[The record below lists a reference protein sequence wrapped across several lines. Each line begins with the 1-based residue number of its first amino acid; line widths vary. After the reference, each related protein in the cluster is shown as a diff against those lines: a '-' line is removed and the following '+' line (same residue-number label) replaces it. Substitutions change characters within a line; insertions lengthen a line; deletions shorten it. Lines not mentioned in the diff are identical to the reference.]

1 MAPRPRTLALAA
13 LALAPSGALAG
24 AVQAANLTLPS
35 SAAANKQ
42 AVVDIFTSSYNAYKE
57 YAYGHDEVAPI
68 SKGFLDPRNGWGAS
82 IIDGM
87 TTMYIMGLTDLF
99 NDAVSFAEKIDFSV
113 NAAPQDDV
121 SVFESTIR
129 YVAGLISAY
138 ELSGKQNKNLIDK
151 AEQLTSRMVDIAF
164 ANNITVP
171 YGHLNF
177 TTNTGIQSTSNIAEV
192 GTLTLEYDR
201 LSLYTGNNT
210 YRQLAENAAK
220 YLATYPNTPLPGL
233 PGQCIEPGTGS
244 FACDYVTWGGG
255 SDSYFEY
262 LIKYARLTNNA
273 DETYVNAWKLA
284 VDSSIH
290 SLKKKST
297 IGNYTYITDY
307 DGSRNV
313 YVSSHLECFHAGNWL
328 LGGKLLNN
336 DTIVEVAL
344 EMNEACWNTYN
355 STLTGIGPEVFA
367 FVGTDGNYTGSSIS
381 ADQLNFY
388 NEHGFYITDADYI
401 ERPEVLESNFY
412 AYRVTG
418 DQKYL
423 DRAASA
429 VASFNKYLKLD
440 NGGYTDISNVNQA
453 NSSRYDETESF
464 WFAEVLKY
472 LYLTFDDPSH
482 ISLDEYVFNTEAHP
496 FIAPA
501 ALTQY

>member
-1 MAPRPRTLALAA
+1 MAPRSRTLTLAA
-13 LALAPSGALAG
+13 LALAPAGALAG

-42 AVVDIFTSSYNAYKE
+42 AVVDIFTSSYNAYKQ

-87 TTMYIMGLTDLF
+87 TTMYIMNLTDLF
-99 NDAVSFAEKIDFSV
+99 NDAVAFAEKIDFSV
-113 NAAPQDDV
+113 NAAPEDDV

-138 ELSGKQNKNLIDK
+138 ELSGKQNSKLIEK

-164 ANNITVP
+164 ANNVTVP

-177 TTNTGIQSTSNIAEV
+177 TTNSGIQSTSNIAEV

-210 YRQLAENAAK
+210 YRQLAEKAAK
-220 YLATYPNTPLPGL
+220 YVANYPTPPLPGL
-233 PGQCIEPGTGS
+233 PAQCIEPGTGS

-262 LIKYARLTNNA
+262 LIKYARMTNNA
-273 DETYVNAWKLA
+273 DETWVNAWKLA
-284 VDSSIH
+284 VDSSIQT
-290 SLKKKST
+290 LKKKST
-297 IGNYTYITDY
+297 VGNYTYIADY
-307 DGSRNV
+307 DGNRIV

-336 DTIVEVAL
+336 DTIVEIAL

-355 STLTGIGPEVFA
+355 STLTGIGPETFA
-367 FVGTDGNYTGSSIS
+367 FVGTDGNYTGNSIT

-388 NEHGFYITDADYI
+388 EQHGFYITDADYI

-440 NGGYTDISNVNQA
+440 NGGYTDISDVTNA

-501 ALTQY
+501 PLTQY